1 MDQELKAYLEQH
13 FRETSR
19 QIEELRGETA
29 RQFEESRGETSRQF
43 EESRGELGQ
52 LRGEFEE
59 FRGETS
65 RQFAEVHQ
73 ESRQGRVLLEGIRSD
88 LRLLAE
94 GVIATGQKFV
104 AHQAETRLSLE
115 KMEAAVHPYYRD
127 LNSRVRLLEEK
138 VEDLKR
144 DPMDLIRE
152 KFGSNIKG

>member
-19 QIEELRGETA
+19 QIEELRGET
-29 RQFEESRGETSRQF
+29 SRQF
-43 EESRGELGQ
+43 GES
-52 LRGEFEE
+52 RGEFEE

-65 RQFAEVHQ
+65 RQFGEVHQ
-73 ESRQGRVLLEGIRSD
+73 ESREGRILLEGIRSD

-94 GVIATGQKFV
+94 GVISNGQKFV

-115 KMEAAVHPYYRD
+115 KMEASIHPYYRD
-127 LNSRVRLLEEK
+127 LDSRVKLLEEK

-152 KFGSNIKG
+152 RFGNSKS